1 MAYKKDTS
9 ELLSE
14 LESFSDFNTFYAENA
29 PSVGT
34 ETLAEALCRLLGE
47 KGLTKSEVI
56 ERAELSEI
64 YAYQIFSGTR
74 KNPQLKKLLCL
85 TVAMGLNLKETQDLL
100 KNSGF
105 PQLYVRRP
113 FDCVV
118 IYGIYHGYTVQ
129 KINELLFEYGEE
141 TLG

>member
-14 LESFSDFNTFYAENA
+14 LESFSDFNTFYEENA
-29 PSVGT
+29 PSIGT
-34 ETLAEALCRLLGE
+34 RTLSEALCRLLDE
-47 KGLTKSEVI
+47 KGLTKSEVV
-56 ERAELSEI
+56 ERAQMSEV

-74 KNPQLKKLLCL
+74 EKPQLRKLLCL
-85 TVAMGLNLKETQDLL
+85 TVAMGLSLKETQELL
-100 KNSGF
+100 KSCGF
-105 PQLYVRRP
+105 PQLYARRP

-118 IYGIYHGYTVQ
+118 IYGIYHGFTVQ
-129 KINELLFEYGEE
+129 KINEILFEYGEE